1 MALLKVNKNLLFLL
15 NIKDGVVVTA
25 PCCKLNAGG
34 CVKLRDT
41 VMSESCSLV
50 VVFKGH
56 ENLAFTT
63 CTFFLLLSVTKHT
76 WTLVSLPECRRDA
89 ESWLPA
95 IVFILNTY
103 TSHCIW
109 QIKKKKTRG
118 SCDFRII
125 ICEKS
130 KGCTTM
136 KRRDMKV
143 ECNLLVG
150 FARERSAN
158 PLNPWNK
165 TQRWSIQQN
174 V

>member
-1 MALLKVNKNLLFLL
+1 MEMPHLKVNKNLLFLL

-76 WTLVSLPECRRDA
+76 
-89 ESWLPA
+89 
-95 IVFILNTY
+95 
-103 TSHCIW
+103 
-109 QIKKKKTRG
+109 
-118 SCDFRII
+118 
-125 ICEKS
+125 
-130 KGCTTM
+130 
-136 KRRDMKV
+136 
-143 ECNLLVG
+143 
-150 FARERSAN
+150 
-158 PLNPWNK
+158 
-165 TQRWSIQQN
+165 
-174 V
+174 